1 MATKLPM
8 VYTYVSEEEK
18 RAFEVLAKIEKRS
31 LSQLLRFVIAETL
44 KERGLLAEDVNDAG
58 EVVQTVLVGQD
69 KGGDL
74 D

>member
-44 KERGLLAEDVNDAG
+44 KGRGLLAEEVNDAG
-58 EVVQTVLVGQD
+58 EIVQTVLVGQD
-69 KGGDL
+69 KGGEL

>member
-31 LSQLLRFVIAETL
+31 LSQLLRFVIAETV
-44 KERGLLAEDVNDAG
+44 KGRGLLAEEVNDAG
-58 EVVQTVLVGQD
+58 EIVQTVLVGQD